1 SVILASP
8 SSSTATAG
16 QRRRRSSAAKHPPS
30 LNLHDGSEARGRLG
44 TTTGVSGGS
53 PGGTLPVIPGTP
65 ANFDMS
71 SRSPSPHPGGWSS
84 PGLNTPYDTGGR
96 TSPLRGY
103 ANGGAHSVTW
113 ASAQAKSAE
122 VKGYTAF
129 NPRNQ
134 GFFGRHF
141 RRISTSLPFSYA
153 EKEKLGRGRYQGNK
167 AVQYLNRIG
176 RTLWRLRKSVG
187 LLLFLVLS
195 ITLFY
200 VTPLHRIWRRSSL
213 LGGGSKFVL
222 ILAANQGGGV
232 MEWKGP
238 REWAIERDSVKNK
251 KKYTQNWGYDLEIVD
266 MSTKKRYAHEWR
278 ESWEKVDTIR
288 NAMRKYPHAEWKAL
302 HLAKFWWL
310 DTNTFIMEPSYSL
323 QSHIFK
329 QLDDITYRDINV
341 YNPLN
346 ISHPPTDA
354 YLDPETRSAKGDG
367 KHNSINLIVPQ
378 DCGGF
383 NLGSFFVRRSVWTD
397 RLLDIWWDPVGYE
410 QKHMEWEHKEQ
421 DALEYMYTNQPWI
434 RPHVAFIHQ
443 RKVNSFPPGAC
454 GEKGDDPKIHYNE
467 KDRDFLVNMAGCEWG
482 RDCWAEMYNYRQLSN
497 RLNRNP
503 WEKFKDWISDS
514 VKHMKESKKKDEKN
528 KEKEKK
534 GNH

>member
-1 SVILASP
+1 
-8 SSSTATAG
+8 
-16 QRRRRSSAAKHPPS
+16 
-30 LNLHDGSEARGRLG
+30 AR
-44 TTTGVSGGS
+44 T
-53 PGGTLPVIPGTP
+53 
-65 ANFDMS
+65 
-71 SRSPSPHPGGWSS
+71 PSPRPGGWSS

-96 TSPLRGY
+96 TSPIRGY
-103 ANGGAHSVTW
+103 ANGASQNITW
-113 ASAQAKSAE
+113 ASAQARSAE

-141 RRISTSLPFSYA
+141 RTISTHLPFSHT
-153 EKEKLGRGRYQGNK
+153 EKDKVSLGRHQNKVMQFLNALGRS
-167 AVQYLNRIG
+167 
-176 RTLWRLRKSVG
+176 LWRLRRSVG
-187 LLLFLVLS
+187 LVLLLVVGF
-195 ITLFY
+195 ILFY
-200 VTPLHRIWRRSSL
+200 VTPLHRVYRRSSL
-213 LGGGSKFVL
+213 LGGGGSKYVI

-251 KKYTQNWGYDLEIVD
+251 KKYVQKWGYDLEIVD

-288 NAMRKYPHAEWKAL
+288 NAMRKYPKAEW
-302 HLAKFWWL
+302 FWWL

-329 QLDDITYRDINV
+329 RLKYDTYRDINK

-346 ISHPPTDA
+346 ISHPLTDN
-354 YLDPETRSAKGDG
+354 YLDEETRSLDGDG
-367 KHNSINLIVPQ
+367 KVDSINMIVPQ

-421 DALEYMYTNQPWI
+421 DAMEYMYSNQPWI
-434 RPHVAFIHQ
+434 RPHVAFINQ
-443 RKVNSFPPGAC
+443 RKINSFPPGAC
-454 GEKGDDPKIHYNE
+454 GEKGDDPQIHYQE

-482 RDCWAEMYNYRQLSN
+482 RDCWAEMYKYRQLSN

-503 WEKFKDWISDS
+503 WEKFKDGISDS
-514 VKHMKESKKKDEKN
+514 IRNMKKS
-528 KEKEKK
+528 KEKDKK
-534 GNH
+534 